1 MWRSFSQHWFLVLLA
16 ICLLLGFTV
25 PGLFSPFAHFAPFR
39 NGIVVAVMILMGW
52 TLQPKSIARIIRQP
66 LPSLL
71 AIGINTAVVPLLA
84 WPTIWLLP
92 QELSGGLIV
101 SAIIP
106 CTLASASVWT
116 RAAGGDDAVAMMTT
130 VVTNLAC
137 FVVAPLGLWL
147 MLGQQVQIDVGNQMR
162 GLFWQVVLPLVA
174 GQGLRQIGLSTF
186 GDQHKKTIA
195 SVAQIGILIMVLLG
209 SAISAER
216 MAANPSRYGWAL
228 VATAMLASTIHTL
241 AVAIGYYSAAAL
253 GIKRPQQLAIAISG
267 SQKTLMVGLQL
278 ALSTGVSVMPMVM
291 YHVSQLMI
299 DTLLVRWWKQRDAME
314 RLAETECEAIP

>member
-1 MWRSFSQHWFLVLLA
+1 VWRSFSQHWFLVLLA
-16 ICLLLGFTV
+16 ICLLFGFSL
-25 PGLFSPFAHFAPFR
+25 PGFFSPLAHSSPFR
-39 NGIVVAVMILMGW
+39 NGIVVCVMILMGW
-52 TLQPKSIARIIRQP
+52 TLQPRSIARSIRQP

-71 AIGINTAVVPLLA
+71 AIGVNMVVVPILA
-84 WPTIWLLP
+84 WPSVWLLP

-147 MLGQQVQIDVGNQMR
+147 MLGQQVQIDVGNQMQS
-162 GLFWQVVLPLVA
+162 LFWQVVLPLIA
-174 GQGLRQIGLSTF
+174 GQGLRQIGLATF
-186 GDQHKKTIA
+186 GDHHKKTIA

-209 SAISAER
+209 SVISAER
-216 MAANPSRYGWAL
+216 MAANPSRSGWAL
-228 VATAMLASTIHTL
+228 VATAMLASTIHTI
-241 AVAIGYYSAAAL
+241 AVAIGYFSAATL
-253 GIKRPQQLAIAISG
+253 GINRPQQLAVAISG

-299 DTLLVRWWKQRDAME
+299 DTVLVRWWTRKAAGSRDE
-314 RLAETECEAIP
+314 PF